1 MYGQWY
7 DKHINR
13 KEMFYMLDVELMSG
27 LILFLVGIL
36 SLFTFLAII
45 VRRIYLKLPIK
56 MDIICFMVSAIMIII
71 SYFLDSHFILFI
83 LSSI

>member
-1 MYGQWY
+1 
-7 DKHINR
+7 
-13 KEMFYMLDVELMSG
+13 MLDVELMSG

-36 SLFTFLAII
+36 SFFTFLAII
-45 VRRIYLKLPIK
+45 VRRIYLKSPIQ
-56 MDIICFMVSAIMIII
+56 MDIICFVVSSIVIII